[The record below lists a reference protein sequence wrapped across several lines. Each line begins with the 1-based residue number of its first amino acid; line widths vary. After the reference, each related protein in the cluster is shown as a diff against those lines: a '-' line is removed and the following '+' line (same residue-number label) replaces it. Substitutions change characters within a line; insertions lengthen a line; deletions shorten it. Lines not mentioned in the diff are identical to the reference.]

1 MMVRWKGS
9 SIVLIKVPKVENNGK
24 CEETVKM
31 IMAEDFQNWKKNKF
45 SGRNNT

>member
-9 SIVLIKVPKVENNGK
+9 SIVLIKVPEVENNGK